1 MRVGSSKIKIRL
13 QEQELMEFIK
23 KFKVVIAVVLI
34 ILVLVLIRSTG
45 IYHFK
50 NDAKKWAESS
60 IKQSNSLTADEAA
73 ALPGSR
79 LIINLD
85 KGAISIPGLTGDVR
99 NIPAD
104 SILDKNIISTILNHD
119 SPVLLLSS
127 EPGLSARIWMILSQM
142 GCRNIYI
149 LTKSGDNEVL
159 KYKFRP
165 DTLTLRPEL

>member
-1 MRVGSSKIKIRL
+1 MRVSRSKINLKL

-34 ILVLVLIRSTG
+34 ILVLILIRSTG

-50 NDAKKWAESS
+50 NDAKKWAEGS
-60 IKQSNSLTADEAA
+60 IKQSNTLTADEAA
-73 ALPGSR
+73 ALPGNR

-85 KGAISIPGLTGDVR
+85 KGAISFPGLTGDVR
-99 NIPAD
+99 NISAD
-104 SILDKNIISTILNHD
+104 SILDKKIISLILNHEG
-119 SPVLLLSS
+119 PVLLLSS
-127 EPGLSARIWMILSQM
+127 DPGLSARIWMIISQM

-149 LTKSGDNEVL
+149 LTKSGDNEIL

-165 DTLTLRPEL
+165 DSLPVTNQ